1 MTKLRLTKDE
11 PWEHYFILDS
21 DWWVQAIKNYK
32 PKSIGDRDLLLW
44 FINTN
49 IEEDYCAHWRIE
61 CVDAYNKYLDFLARP
76 EDPRIGI
83 DMQQLENFVE
93 LCKSEGNFDIYKKDY
108 LN

>member
-1 MTKLRLTKDE
+1 MLTKLRLTKDE

-49 IEEDYCAHWRIE
+49 IEEDYCAHWRI
-61 CVDAYNKYLDFLARP
+61 
-76 EDPRIGI
+76 
-83 DMQQLENFVE
+83 
-93 LCKSEGNFDIYKKDY
+93 
-108 LN
+108 